1 MRHLFVCFLVVGGAV
16 LFWVGLFWAVLFW
29 AGSAGEEVGCCGDW
43 TGGGWVGKA
52 HSERRGEGTQG
63 HQG

>member
-1 MRHLFVCFLVVGGAV
+1 MRHLFGHFSVVSSAM
-16 LFWVGLFWAVLFW
+16 LFWVGLFWAGF
-29 AGSAGEEVGCCGDW
+29 AGEEVGCCGDW
-43 TGGGWVGKA
+43 AGGGRVGKA